1 LDTSVSRGVWATQKH
16 NEEILDQAFRT
27 SKRVNLIF
35 GVNKSGE
42 FYGHARCILFFAVS
56 QCNRCRYKSVPFFR
70 MSGPVLR
77 GEHRIS
83 WASRSSPHP
92 SSTSSGSHSRSLHPP
107 IFFSPS
113 DHRLVDA
120 SPLPVDAP
128 TSDSRRRPTVHQTGA
143 AISSGRLPQTA
154 PALVGQKYHLP
165 TLVTPATKYS
175 LDQLKRFQM
184 PSYLESASSDNFEL
198 DPSAPTRAI
207 RSNQGSS
214 SPSGSVLEGEEKAS
228 GSIRGSTLEVV
239 DEEEERRSGGEAD
252 VVEDVGV
259 EQESTAKGQEPSWGD
274 SFAVEWLSTERVPF
288 HRTRHLRNPWNHDRE
303 VKVSRD
309 GTELEPSVGKRLLDE
324 WDKLSDPHAP
334 LAVVVPKP
342 PSAGKRALGAK
353 HTPSL
358 LPPSEGPTEGGGSS
372 KPGLS

>member
-1 LDTSVSRGVWATQKH
+1 MPSAFSPFFRPVSRQPIP
-16 NEEILDQAFRT
+16 IL
-27 SKRVNLIF
+27 
-35 GVNKSGE
+35 
-42 FYGHARCILFFAVS
+42 
-56 QCNRCRYKSVPFFR
+56 FFR

-77 GEHRIS
+77 GEHRVS

-92 SSTSSGSHSRSLHPP
+92 SSTSSGSHSRPLHPP
-107 IFFSPS
+107 TFFSPS

-128 TSDSRRRPTVHQTGA
+128 TSDSRFRSIVHQTGA
-143 AISSGRLPQTA
+143 AAGPNRLPQTA

-184 PSYLESASSDNFEL
+184 PSYPESASSDSFEL
-198 DPSAPTRAI
+198 DPSAPARAM

-214 SPSGSVLEGEEKAS
+214 SSSGPVLDGEEKAS
-228 GSIRGSTLEVV
+228 LSILEVV

-252 VVEDVGV
+252 VVGDVGGDGNR
-259 EQESTAKGQEPSWGD
+259 QESTAKGQEPSWGD

-358 LPPSEGPTEGGGSS
+358 LPSSEGATEGGGSS

>member
-1 LDTSVSRGVWATQKH
+1 
-16 NEEILDQAFRT
+16 
-27 SKRVNLIF
+27 
-35 GVNKSGE
+35 
-42 FYGHARCILFFAVS
+42 
-56 QCNRCRYKSVPFFR
+56 

-77 GEHRIS
+77 GEHRVS

-107 IFFSPS
+107 TFFSPS

-128 TSDSRRRPTVHQTGA
+128 TSDSRFRSKTGA
-143 AISSGRLPQTA
+143 AVGPSRLHQTA

-165 TLVTPATKYS
+165 TLITPATKYS

-184 PSYLESASSDNFEL
+184 PSYPESASSDSFEL
-198 DPSAPTRAI
+198 DPSAPARAM
-207 RSNQGSS
+207 RSNQGPS
-214 SPSGSVLEGEEKAS
+214 SPSGPVPDGEEKAS
-228 GSIRGSTLEVV
+228 GSSRGSILEVV
-239 DEEEERRSGGEAD
+239 DEEEERRSGGETD
-252 VVEDVGV
+252 LIEVVGEGGR
-259 EQESTAKGQEPSWGD
+259 QESTANAQEPSWGD

-309 GTELEPSVGKRLLDE
+309 GTELEPSVGRRLLDE

-342 PSAGKRALGAK
+342 PSAGKRTLGAK

-358 LPPSEGPTEGGGSS
+358 RPPSEGFTERGGSS
-372 KPGLS
+372 KSGL